1 MGKGLKIAV
10 IASYF
15 VWVVVSIV
23 LASLKIISWGW
34 GLLWLI
40 AIPLAAYIFIVLY
53 SVIGLFVR
61 INSDHYQGEC
71 MHDDVRKILNDNKLC
86 LGRQMGETSC
96 PCQYFEQKKVENS
109 KTKGKTKP

>member
-15 VWVVVSIV
+15 VWVVASIV

-40 AIPLAAYIFIVLY
+40 AIPLAAYIFFVFYCWFTFLVVL
-53 SVIGLFVR
+53 
-61 INSDHYQGEC
+61 NTDHYEEEC
-71 MHDDVRKILNDNKLC
+71 LHKDVTKLLNDGKPC
-86 LGRQMGETSC
+86 FGRQMGETSC
-96 PCQYFEQKKVENS
+96 PCQYFEQKKVEKS